1 MDKGWL
7 VLENGAVFDGYL
19 WGGERKAE
27 GEVVFN
33 TSMNGYQEIITDPSY
48 AGQILV
54 FTYPQIGN
62 YGFSEYAFEHI
73 KPALSGVVLYELADM
88 TGHYQ
93 SKWTGKEFFLDYNI
107 PCLYGVDTR
116 KLARILRIEG
126 SMGGVISDD
135 LDNMRNLLRKA
146 RESKQVLDSNL
157 PHALSVKST
166 EEVRRGKKT
175 VIIWDLGVKKSIIKS
190 IMEYNCNLILMPA
203 GSKAEEILEFGP
215 DAVIISNGPGNPKA
229 CRYVCEEVKKI
240 PSYIPILG
248 ICLGHQLMA
257 LAWGADTHK
266 MRFGHRGANHTVKDL
281 ENGRCFVTSQ
291 NHGYAV
297 TRSSIVRTGWKLW
310 FENVNDASIEGLKHR
325 DYPYFTVQ
333 FHPEGAPGPK
343 DTMYVLESFM
353 LTAGVEKETF
363 NLEVTQS

>member
-1 MDKGWL
+1 MYKGWL
-7 VLENGAVFDGYL
+7 VLENGMIFEGYL
-19 WGGERKAE
+19 LGKQRKVE

-62 YGFSEYAFEHI
+62 YGFSEYAFENS

-93 SKWTGKEFFLDYNI
+93 SKWTGKEFFLDYAV

-116 KLARILRIEG
+116 KLAKILRIEG

-135 LDNMRNLLRKA
+135 LDDMRILLKKA
-146 RESKQVLDSNL
+146 RESKRILDSNL
-157 PHALSVKST
+157 PADLSVKSP
-166 EEVRRGKKT
+166 EELRKGNKI

-190 IMEYNCNLILMPA
+190 IMDYNCSVILMPA
-203 GSKAEEILEFGP
+203 CSKAEEILEFRP
-215 DAVIISNGPGNPKA
+215 DAIIISNGPGNPKA
-229 CRYVCEEVKKI
+229 CMYVCEEVKKL

-257 LAWGADTHK
+257 LALGADTHK
-266 MRFGHRGANHTVKDL
+266 MRFGHRGANHTVRDL
-281 ENGRCFVTSQ
+281 EIGRCFVTSQ
-291 NHGYAV
+291 NHGYSV
-297 TRSSIVRTGWKLW
+297 TRSSIVRTGWNLW
-310 FENVNDASIEGLKHR
+310 FEEINDASVEGLKHK
-325 DYPYFTVQ
+325 DYPYLTVQ
-333 FHPEGAPGPK
+333 FHPEGAPGPR
-343 DTMYVLESFM
+343 DTMYVLENFM
-353 LTAGVEKETF
+353 KMAGVEKR
-363 NLEVTQS
+363 L

>member
-1 MDKGWL
+1 MRKGWL
-7 VLENGAVFDGYL
+7 VLENGMVFDGYL
-19 WGGERKAE
+19 LGGEKKAE

-62 YGFSEYAFEHI
+62 YGFSEYAFEHA
-73 KPALSGVVLYELADM
+73 KPVLSGVVLDELADM

-93 SKWTGKEFFLDYNI
+93 SRWLGEEFFQDYGV
-107 PCLYGVDTR
+107 PCLCGVDTR
-116 KLARILRIEG
+116 KLTKILRVEG
-126 SMGGVISDD
+126 SMGGVISED
-135 LDNMRNLLRKA
+135 LDDMRDLLRKA
-146 RESKQVLDSNL
+146 RASKKILDSNL
-157 PHALSVKST
+157 PYALSVKT
-166 EEVRRGKKT
+166 PEELRKGDKN

-190 IMEYNCNLILMPA
+190 IMDYNCNLILMPA
-203 GSKAEEILEFGP
+203 DSKAEEILAFRP
-215 DAVIISNGPGNPKA
+215 DALIISNGPGNPKA
-229 CRYVCEEVKKI
+229 CGYVCEEIKKL

-257 LAWGADTHK
+257 LALGANTHK

-310 FENVNDASIEGLKHR
+310 FENVNDASVEGLKHR

-343 DTMYVLESFM
+343 DTMYVLENFM
-353 LTAGVEKETF
+353 LTAGVERETF
-363 NLEVTQS
+363 KQEKIHS